1 MKKRVWLTAL
11 TSLVLM
17 LGGSVAANA
26 EILPSHGFGQIG
38 LTSVVLCDSLSL
50 YQKPDTDSKLVEK
63 LKYGDRVIVTDQSD
77 GWARCV
83 LGDSEDAESGW
94 VKSDYIVIDP
104 QWYMTEDPTTVY
116 AWGDAKANKVGL
128 LSKDTKLPIL
138 KNDDD
143 WVVVSLRGASGW
155 IRKTDKDRTGSGSAG
170 SSTESKKSTADSS
183 SQEAADDYYFTVYAE
198 DGLTACIH
206 PVGGAMYEDAK
217 GRTYILQ
224 DGGIYY
230 SITTDTNY
238 SADPDYR
245 DDEDEDE
252 DYEWTGRDFGEIA
265 DETTPDEDEDYEW
278 TGRDFG
284 EIADETMPDED
295 EEEEEQEWTGRDFG
309 EIADETMPDEDYD
322 EN

>member
-104 QWYMTEDPTTVY
+104 QWYMTEDSTTVY

-128 LSKDTKLPIL
+128 LSKDTRLPIL

-155 IRKTDKDRTGSGSAG
+155 IRKTDKDKTSSGSAG
-170 SSTESKKSTADSS
+170 SSTDKSASSESKESTADSS
-183 SQEAADDYYFTVYAE
+183 SQETDDDYYFTVYAE
-198 DGLTACIH
+198 DGLTAYIH

-230 SITTDTNY
+230 CITTDTNY
-238 SADPDYR
+238 SADPDYGTTKMR
-245 DDEDEDE
+245 MRMRIMN
-252 DYEWTGRDFGEIA
+252 GLA
-265 DETTPDEDEDYEW
+265 ETLARSPMKQCLTK
-278 TGRDFG
+278 TKSRNGL
-284 EIADETMPDED
+284 AETLARSPMRRCPTKTMMRIDVRNISCASQYMP
-295 EEEEEQEWTGRDFG
+295 R
-309 EIADETMPDEDYD
+309 
-322 EN
+322 

>member
-1 MKKRVWLTAL
+1 MRKHVWITAL

-17 LGGSVAANA
+17 LGSSVAANA

-94 VKSDYIVIDP
+94 VKSDYITIDP
-104 QWYMTEDPTTVY
+104 QWYRTEDSTAVY

-128 LSKDTKLPIL
+128 LSKDTRLPIL
-138 KNDDD
+138 KNDDN

-155 IRKTDKDRTGSGSAG
+155 IRKTDKDKTSSGSAG
-170 SSTESKKSTADSS
+170 SSTDESASSESKESTADSS

-198 DGLTACIH
+198 DGLTAYIH
-206 PVGGAMYEDAK
+206 PVGMRMPKAGHIFF
-217 GRTYILQ
+217 RTAA
-224 DGGIYY
+224 
-230 SITTDTNY
+230 SITALQRIQTIPQTPIIGTTKMRTRIMN
-238 SADPDYR
+238 
-245 DDEDEDE
+245 
-252 DYEWTGRDFGEIA
+252 GRA
-265 DETTPDEDEDYEW
+265 ETLARSPM
-278 TGRDFG
+278 RRCPRK
-284 EIADETMPDED
+284 TMMRIDA
-295 EEEEEQEWTGRDFG
+295 RLL
-309 EIADETMPDEDYD
+309 
-322 EN
+322 

>member
-26 EILPSHGFGQIG
+26 EILPSSGFGQIG

-104 QWYMTEDPTTVY
+104 QWYMTEDSTTVY

-128 LSKDTKLPIL
+128 LSKDTRLPIL

-155 IRKTDKDRTGSGSAG
+155 IRKTDKDKTVSGSAG

-183 SQEAADDYYFTVYAE
+183 SQEADDAYYFTVYAE
-198 DGLTACIH
+198 DGLTAYIH
-206 PVGGAMYEDAK
+206 PVGGAMYEDGE
-217 GRTYILQ
+217 GRTYVKDDS
-224 DGGIYY
+224 DGYY
-230 SITTDTNY
+230 YCITTDVTY
-238 SADPDYR
+238 AFDPTM
-245 DDEDEDE
+245 
-252 DYEWTGRDFGEIA
+252 WTGEAYGEN
-265 DETTPDEDEDYEW
+265 EFPEDAE
-278 TGRDFG
+278 
-284 EIADETMPDED
+284 
-295 EEEEEQEWTGRDFG
+295 
-309 EIADETMPDEDYD
+309 
-322 EN
+322 

>member
-1 MKKRVWLTAL
+1 MRKHVWITAL

-104 QWYMTEDPTTVY
+104 QWYRTEDSTAVY

-128 LSKDTKLPIL
+128 LSKDTRLPIL

-183 SQEAADDYYFTVYAE
+183 SQEADDAYSFTVYAE
-198 DGLTACIH
+198 DGLTAYIH

-230 SITTDTNY
+230 CITTDTNY
-238 SADPDYR
+238 SADPDYW
-245 DDEDEDE
+245 DDEDE
-252 DYEWTGRDFGEIA
+252 
-265 DETTPDEDEDYEW
+265 DEDEDYEW

-295 EEEEEQEWTGRDFG
+295 EEQEWTGRDYG
-309 EIADETMPDEDYD
+309 EIADETMPEEDYD